1 MIWNLIIYFE
11 IDVVS
16 TYVDNVLT
24 SIETKPEMLKKLETG
39 KSVDKILGNPQLMT
53 LIEKKKNRMK

>member
-1 MIWNLIIYFE
+1 M
-11 IDVVS
+11 
-16 TYVDNVLT
+16 LT
-24 SIETKPEMLKKLETG
+24 SIQTKPEMLKKLETG